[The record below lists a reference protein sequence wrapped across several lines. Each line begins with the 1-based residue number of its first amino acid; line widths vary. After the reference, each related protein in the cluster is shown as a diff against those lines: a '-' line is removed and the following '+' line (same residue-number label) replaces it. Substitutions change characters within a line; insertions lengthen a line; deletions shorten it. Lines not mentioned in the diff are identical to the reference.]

1 MNIDK
6 NRGIESERKEL
17 LDRMEEF
24 LSPELKRLIDISYRL
39 SKKEPESV
47 EVITSSFNSDLNRSN
62 A

>member
-6 NRGIESERKEL
+6 NKDIESERKEL

-24 LSPELKRLIDISYRL
+24 LSPELKKLIEISYRL
-39 SKKEPESV
+39 SKKEPENF
-47 EVITSSFNSDLNRSN
+47 EVITSNFTSDLNRLN